1 MINATP
7 MHIDFLTAESVLNES
22 NVQIPEK
29 GIVQYNEAALPQQ
42 MISDMLFA
50 DVGGQELLLVSRWDT
65 IDGQSVS
72 YSLVTDLSQTAQQF
86 NSSGILTA
94 NEGSMAYFRQFS
106 IDVVNRMSEINSLND
121 TTPGISLNVNGDLVI
136 DFDFIGV
143 NESVEVEIVNSGTV
157 YVF

>member
-7 MHIDFLTAESVLNES
+7 MHLDFLTAESVLNES

-65 IDGQSVS
+65 IDGQNVS

-86 NSSGILTA
+86 NSSGILTG

-121 TTPGISLNVNGDLVI
+121 ATPGIALNSNGDLVI